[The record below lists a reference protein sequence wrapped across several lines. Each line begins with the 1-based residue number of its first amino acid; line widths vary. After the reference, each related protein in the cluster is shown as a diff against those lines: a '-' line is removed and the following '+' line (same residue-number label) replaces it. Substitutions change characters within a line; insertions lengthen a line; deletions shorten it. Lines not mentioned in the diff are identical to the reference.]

1 MKIKM
6 MPIGKVL
13 PFENNPRIN
22 KAAVSAVAKSIAEF
36 GFRQPIVVDAKNV
49 IIIGHTRWKAAQELG
64 LKAVPVHVA
73 ELPKEKVKAL
83 RIADNKLH
91 ELAEWDFDLLKI
103 ELGELN
109 AADYNLDVLG
119 FGEDELKRILQAGA
133 EVELEEIPA
142 PPEKPTT
149 KPGWIYTLGDH
160 RLICGDSANP
170 VDVGNLLA
178 GAAPDLL
185 LTDPPYN
192 VEYVGKTKDALEI
205 QNDSM
210 DDEAYLKFLVDT
222 LGASF
227 NALRPGSA
235 VYIWHADSEGLA
247 VRTAAKNIGLQVR
260 QCLIWVKNVMVMGR
274 QDYQW
279 QHEPCLY
286 GWKDGAAHQ
295 WNNDRCQTTLLKFDR
310 PSRSA
315 DHPTMKP
322 IELFEYQIMNSTQR
336 GELVIDPFGGS
347 GTTIMAAERCGR
359 RAALLEIDPRYC
371 DVIVRRWEDFTG
383 KKAIVKKN

>member
-1 MKIKM
+1 

-13 PFENNPRIN
+13 PFENNPRVN
-22 KAAVSAVAKSIAEF
+22 KNAVSAIAKSIAEF
-36 GFRQPIVVDAKNV
+36 GFRQPIVVDEKGV
-49 IIIGHTRWKAAQELG
+49 VIIGHTRLKAAQEL
-64 LKAVPVHVA
+64 KMKTVPVHVA
-73 ELPKEKVKAL
+73 SLPKEKVRAL

-103 ELGELN
+103 ELQSLQ
-109 AADYNLDVLG
+109 DVSYDLDVLG
-119 FGEDELKRILQAGA
+119 FAEDDLRRILGEGA
-133 EVELEEIPA
+133 VPEEEAVPE
-142 PPEKPTT
+142 PPKDPET
-149 KPGWIYTLGDH
+149 KPGWIYTLGEH
-160 RLICGDSANP
+160 RLICGDAKNP
-170 VDVGNLLA
+170 DDVARLLA
-178 GAAPDLL
+178 GAEPSLM

-210 DDEAYLKFLVDT
+210 GYDEYVEFLKAT

-227 NALRPGSA
+227 NALRPGAS
-235 VYIWHADSEGLA
+235 VYVWHADSEGLA
-247 VRTAAKNIGLQVR
+247 VRWACKEIGLQVR

-310 PSRSA
+310 PSRST

-322 IELFEYQIMNSTQR
+322 IELFEYQIMNSSLP

-359 RAALLEIDPRYC
+359 KAALLEIDPRYC
-371 DVIVRRWEDFTG
+371 DVIVRRWEAATG
-383 KKAIVKKN
+383 KKAAVQK

>member
-36 GFRQPIVVDAKNV
+36 GFRQPIVVDEKCV
-49 IIIGHTRWKAAQELG
+49 VIIGHTRLKAAQELG
-64 LKAVPVHVA
+64 LKTVPVHVA
-73 ELPKEKVKAL
+73 SLPKEKVRAL

-91 ELAEWDFDLLKI
+91 ELAEWDFDMLKT
-103 ELGELN
+103 ELQALQL
-109 AADYNLDVLG
+109 DSYNLDVLG
-119 FGEDELKRILQAGA
+119 FGEDELKRILEDGNVP
-133 EVELEEIPA
+133 EPEEIPE
-142 PPEKPTT
+142 PPEVAKT
-149 KPGWIYTLGDH
+149 KAGWIYELGDH
-160 RLICGDSANP
+160 RLLCGDSSKAE
-170 VDVGNLLA
+170 DVARLLC
-178 GAAPDLL
+178 GAVPDLM

-210 DDEAYLKFLVDT
+210 SDEKYMAFLLST

-227 NALRPGSA
+227 NALRPGAS
-235 VYIWHADSEGLA
+235 VYVWHADLEGLA
-247 VRTAAKNIGLQVR
+247 VRTACGQIGLQVR

-286 GWKDGAAHQ
+286 GWKDGAAHA
-295 WNNDRCQTTLLKFDR
+295 WHNDRCQTTILKFDR
-310 PSRSA
+310 PSRSE

-322 IELFEYQIMNSTQR
+322 IELFEYQIMNSTLR

-359 RAALLEIDPRYC
+359 KAALLEIDPRYC
-371 DVIVRRWEDFTG
+371 DVIVRRWEAATG
-383 KKAIVKKN
+383 KKAIVKNN